1 MSTAQQ
7 IAAGTTRTHDHT
19 APPVVATGDLVVG
32 YAGEPVVA
40 GISVAVRPGE
50 SLALVGINGSGK
62 STLLKTLVGL
72 LPALGGMATVF
83 GEAPGRAARRIA
95 YLGQA
100 RASSFLLP
108 LRASDI
114 VQMGCYPRRGL
125 FGRITADDRALVRA
139 AMETMGVAHLADAP
153 LRALSGGQQQ
163 RVYLAH
169 ALARQAD
176 VLLLDEP
183 TAGLDAHAQERYVS
197 LIAEERAR
205 GAAVVIA
212 THDVR
217 DAARADHVLLLAGR
231 VVAAGPPFEV
241 LRPER
246 LSEAF
251 GITLVAVPH
260 GDHHDLLETGH
271 AHGHGERTGHDH
283 PERQL

>member
-1 MSTAQQ
+1 MSRATASSTGPLVRAVGLQ
-7 IAAGTTRTHDHT
+7 IGYGGRAVIEGIDLAVEAGQ
-19 APPVVATGDLVVG
+19 G
-32 YAGEPVVA
+32 
-40 GISVAVRPGE
+40 
-50 SLALVGINGSGK
+50 LALVGVNGSGK
-62 STLLKTLVGL
+62 STLLKTLAGL
-72 LPALGGMATVF
+72 LAPIGGTVEVLGTSPRSHPHRV
-83 GEAPGRAARRIA
+83 A
-95 YLGQA
+95 YLGQFHPA
-100 RASSFLLP
+100 AGLLP
-108 LRASDI
+108 LQVRDVVLMAR
-114 VQMGCYPRRGL
+114 YRRRGL
-125 FGRITADDRALVRA
+125 LGRLRSDDHRVVAEALERVEMA
-139 AMETMGVAHLADAP
+139 QHASEP
-153 LRALSGGQQQ
+153 LRSLSGGQQQ